1 MKRPVWTRAIIIHH
15 GHIQRLPRRCSASR
29 SRRRLVGHPEGTAVG
44 IPFRIGATRNHPQG
58 TCCIPCVPR
67 TRPFCD
73 SLEQAQTREQRQ
85 PKHSF
90 RGNLLHEKP
99 AMARRLAVNDMEWPE
114 WPAKISCAA
123 CTFENEASA
132 SVCSVCNTTV
142 SALTRSCA
150 PSSCSVPA
158 GPWTLHVRKRRFRPL
173 LWRV

>member
-85 PKHSF
+85 RP
-90 RGNLLHEKP
+90 LLQ
-99 AMARRLAVNDMEWPE
+99 L
-114 WPAKISCAA
+114 
-123 CTFENEASA
+123 
-132 SVCSVCNTTV
+132 
-142 SALTRSCA
+142 ALTRLTSGKLA
-150 PSSCSVPA
+150 NSKEIGGGPA
-158 GPWTLHVRKRRFRPL
+158 CIAASKHAQIAANRNLMAIPEKVTRSRLSQVRRKY
-173 LWRV
+173 